1 MKVLQ
6 ANKDFFR
13 STNFQLNP
21 GDKVL
26 IKQSVAT
33 GWGKLAIVKRV
44 MKSQVE
50 VQVINVVPTE
60 ESNRFG
66 TKNGLLDRSKNP
78 ENFFLRWAEKKNIW
92 VGRKIKF
99 FKDTGVMVGHS
110 ENWNPTILTTIFN

>member
-1 MKVLQ
+1 MKVLKS
-6 ANKDFFR
+6 NKDFFR
-13 STNFQLNP
+13 SSNLELNP

-78 ENFFLRWAEKKNIW
+78 ENFFLRWSDNKKMN
-92 VGRKIKF
+92 VGRKMKF
-99 FKDTGVMVGHS
+99 FIDSGVMVGDS